1 MLRAK
6 PCELK
11 SKLTAKG
18 IGRETSKMRERLPA
32 SAATLTEP
40 PRRRAFEPG
49 EAGEAAWCTEMG
61 NLSGT
66 AFTEFRSPRTS
77 YEYDVYTWAVNE
89 YCIRQG
95 HGSYVEVVEAGQ
107 SATSCSSTGFLK
119 PTYDEQGR
127 MKVMKPEM
135 LLAVIMDMATGSKE
149 MPKDGHKDDRPF
161 PSGRTPLSRRCWPGP
176 GSLMACPA
184 WGRGCP
190 LVALAKTRH
199 GVGRAKKPGRSGRV
213 MVPPHSRANGAPAV
227 KQRPFRL
234 SMSDGRA
241 ERCPIRS
248 STRRVERAAGRMR
261 RRGAHTRTDPVC
273 ATCPILTH
281 GPVQI
286 GSYQS

>member
-18 IGRETSKMRERLPA
+18 NGRETSKMRERLPA

-89 YCIRQG
+89 YCIRRQG

-135 LLAVIMDMATGSKE
+135 LLAVIMDMAAGSKE

-184 WGRGCP
+184 
-190 LVALAKTRH
+190 
-199 GVGRAKKPGRSGRV
+199 
-213 MVPPHSRANGAPAV
+213 
-227 KQRPFRL
+227 
-234 SMSDGRA
+234 
-241 ERCPIRS
+241 
-248 STRRVERAAGRMR
+248 
-261 RRGAHTRTDPVC
+261 
-273 ATCPILTH
+273 
-281 GPVQI
+281 
-286 GSYQS
+286 

>member
-127 MKVMKPEM
+127 MKVHE
-135 LLAVIMDMATGSKE
+135 AGDASRG
-149 MPKDGHKDDRPF
+149 DHGH
-161 PSGRTPLSRRCWPGP
+161 GRWQQGDAQGWPQRR
-176 GSLMACPA
+176 
-184 WGRGCP
+184 
-190 LVALAKTRH
+190 
-199 GVGRAKKPGRSGRV
+199 
-213 MVPPHSRANGAPAV
+213 PAV
-227 KQRPFRL
+227 PFWTHAAQSKVLARPRL
-234 SMSDGRA
+234 TDGVA
-241 ERCPIRS
+241 QPED
-248 STRRVERAAGRMR
+248 EAA
-261 RRGAHTRTDPVC
+261 
-273 ATCPILTH
+273 L
-281 GPVQI
+281 
-286 GSYQS
+286 

>member
-89 YCIRQG
+89 YYTRL
-95 HGSYVEVVEAGQ
+95 
-107 SATSCSSTGFLK
+107 SAS
-119 PTYDEQGR
+119 
-127 MKVMKPEM
+127 V
-135 LLAVIMDMATGSKE
+135 
-149 MPKDGHKDDRPF
+149 
-161 PSGRTPLSRRCWPGP
+161 
-176 GSLMACPA
+176 
-184 WGRGCP
+184 
-190 LVALAKTRH
+190 TR
-199 GVGRAKKPGRSGRV
+199 V
-213 MVPPHSRANGAPAV
+213 NGAWPPRQWSKAIV
-227 KQRPFRL
+227 V
-234 SMSDGRA
+234 
-241 ERCPIRS
+241 C
-248 STRRVERAAGRMR
+248 RV
-261 RRGAHTRTDPVC
+261 
-273 ATCPILTH
+273 
-281 GPVQI
+281 
-286 GSYQS
+286 

>member
-1 MLRAK
+1 MGKVAACQAAVNRVCRTLCAICLPARPRPMLRAK

-107 SATSCSSTGFLK
+107 SATSCSSSGFLK

-135 LLAVIMDMATGSKE
+135 LLAVIMGLAAGSKE
-149 MPKDGHKDDRPF
+149 MPRDGH
-161 PSGRTPLSRRCWPGP
+161 
-176 GSLMACPA
+176 
-184 WGRGCP
+184 
-190 LVALAKTRH
+190 
-199 GVGRAKKPGRSGRV
+199 
-213 MVPPHSRANGAPAV
+213 
-227 KQRPFRL
+227 
-234 SMSDGRA
+234 
-241 ERCPIRS
+241 
-248 STRRVERAAGRMR
+248 
-261 RRGAHTRTDPVC
+261 
-273 ATCPILTH
+273 
-281 GPVQI
+281 
-286 GSYQS
+286 